1 MTLRE
6 TSHFGFSRIAEGPV
20 NLGWRVIP
28 VCDEGPC
35 DVKFSV
41 VGVKETATTLR
52 FAKGAYQG
60 AYTSNDLVRCGASAA
75 SATYTI
81 RFTVTRA
88 DVVKGEWR
96 ATKIAGTV
104 VQRSPAQLGC
114 VASGADYD
122 ATGSL
127 TQQ

>member
-1 MTLRE
+1 
-6 TSHFGFSRIAEGPV
+6 
-20 NLGWRVIP
+20 
-28 VCDEGPC
+28 
-35 DVKFSV
+35 VKFSV
-41 VGVKETATTLR
+41 VGVKATATTLR
-52 FAKGAYQG
+52 LVKGVYQG
-60 AYTSNDLVRCGASAA
+60 TYTSNDFVRCGASAA

-114 VASGADYD
+114 VSSGADYD
-122 ATGSL
+122 AAGTL